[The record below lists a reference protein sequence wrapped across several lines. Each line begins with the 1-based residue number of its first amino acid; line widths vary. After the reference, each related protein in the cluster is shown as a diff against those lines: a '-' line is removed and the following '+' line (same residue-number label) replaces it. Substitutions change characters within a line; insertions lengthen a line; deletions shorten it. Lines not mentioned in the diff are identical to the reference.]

1 MGSMGKNILLCS
13 LLFLSLFA
21 SLSYSAAPKD
31 SGVIFSFSHGEINVS
46 VITTDRGE
54 VELRDYETN
63 KEFFNTFFTTG
74 FDEEGAITPIP
85 DTASL
90 EEKGYLEEANV
101 KIFYDKSGQWTQKN
115 LNQKCK
121 EIQISNFFG
130 TCELKEE
137 IYEQKCINLKIEYP
151 GEKDK
156 ISSSVTY
163 ATVCDT
169 THGIFPILGS
179 AINKNLDQNDPM
191 CVLTTL
197 LLGLL
202 LASMFFTG
210 RSPLSLL
217 DITTPMLPRPK
228 GFAFRSFSFGGG
240 FWKMRQELL
249 AQQKMFKKS
258 FKENIKML
266 AERLKKLN
274 PANTAFIN
282 SILRSTASARTKAL
296 ALALMEKGA
305 NKKSVMKIIAS
316 DDEKIAKKWG
326 FSKIDKENTF
336 TDAVFELKRLEGK
349 KRGIGEFIDL
359 SIRNEMLVAE
369 VPSGPKWKW
378 FKKVEKVVG
387 FIPGVNRIAMVGA
400 ASLYGTFRN
409 MRRIAKAT
417 AGLPVAV
424 GDSFTGG
431 AVQRRIGLAREKKG
445 AKGKLAKGAY
455 GFFYPK
461 HIEKA
466 EKLWNTLPREAR
478 MYKELMK
485 SAKNDLKAY
494 YITLILKKKGINL
507 SIPYDELMALLLDE
521 DKNIPFLKGFNIDPK
536 NPVKLNEAQ
545 KQQLRDRLNVLKAL
559 GIEGVNPAEL
569 LELDRAIRKILTNKE
584 LNDWDRITELA
595 KLANQ
600 YGAYIDIRALGAM
613 KTLKAFEADKRADS
627 EKLQDF
633 MGYLKNAYRV
643 DKPVNSITDLAGAT
657 GKRFYFMTGR
667 DNLVYKDNSSDIFRY
682 YVLHS
687 YIQELEKGKLNQ
699 KKDYTLEGAHKGNF
713 LVDVVKLNTVKLF
726 NQKWG
731 FPDLTDPRLNDDRL
745 KTAMFQMKEML
756 RDFIDV
762 DKFEKFLG
770 KKADMDVLDP
780 IDYLYSQKI
789 KERIKSYQEIKEEYG
804 PDDVWKLDVK
814 HFWNVGTKGSR
825 KTAEHEAYGRVHL
838 AHIRSPEPVRK
849 VAHKYMR
856 TRMKSMIGERSPN
869 AIFFSNSEYKSLK
882 EIRMA
887 YMDRILEYRGED
899 PTTFSMDQKL
909 KKVSYKNIED
919 FTKKTISLA
928 EMKKYTWVRTKEGQL
943 VPFRD
948 NMSFSDAERIVN
960 GRLTYRTN
968 NNRWAPMNLEKVNL
982 ISLPK
987 DFADKM
993 PGGSNKKEE
1002 VNSIEGYKT
1011 FYAEL
1016 KDWADGHGN
1025 KEKLLMLA
1033 ALKQTAT
1040 KLGQPDLFWQST
1052 VEEGDVKVNPYNERA
1067 PGMKGLWDR
1076 AIQGISHGIETTLI
1090 SAALPQLKK
1099 MYETTALSEDYRQ
1112 RVSRMSQ
1119 EVISGRAK
1127 ARNPEAM
1134 KFYEQFID
1142 STVRY
1147 HTAWDNA
1154 ITRDPRGNSSDI
1166 GHQFI
1171 FASFFHHGPA
1181 VPYESSFDTNF
1192 YYGKRRKVFMDLLMN
1207 PIRINWAIGGAFAS
1221 AYRTHLTSRW
1231 GYPHKYDR
1239 TEDPLEPYAMTP
1251 PRTRDAITSLFNPLF
1266 AGVDLFSASAKGFA
1280 YRLGNLAGMGG
1291 DVGKGM
1297 FKGLMPTKTVRTPGF
1312 MKEAKWRELFGGD
1325 ETRTGYAGDE
1335 ARMGIHRSH
1344 EDTSWIHKNI
1354 NIIHGNTNP
1363 GASYESWRRTAHM
1376 DPRLAIHLTKGS
1388 KYASYY
1394 SKDTYLQKQASLGIV
1409 KREITAER
1417 LWERRESQLRSYGA
1431 RQNTLFGFLNPVMF
1445 ALHTPLIPI
1454 ISTTG
1459 ALKKG
1464 WRTIEAM
1471 RSEQV
1476 GVKVWL
1482 ERWREMER
1490 KEKWKYVKGLPM
1502 VRLAPNVYEMGKRE
1516 LRQTFAFTSVQRR
1529 LVFDPV
1535 TGKLI
1540 KPDNYSA

>member
-1 MGSMGKNILLCS
+1 MGKNILLCS

-21 SLSYSAAPKD
+21 SLSYSTAPKD

-46 VITTDRGE
+46 VLTTDRGE
-54 VELRDYETN
+54 IKLRDYEAN

-74 FDEEGAITPIP
+74 FDEGGAVTPIP

-90 EEKGYLEEANV
+90 EDKGYLEEAKV
-101 KIFYDKSGQWTQKN
+101 KIFYEKSGQWTQKN

-137 IYEQKCINLKIEYP
+137 IYEQKCINLKIEYA

-156 ISSSVTY
+156 IASSVTY

-169 THGIFPILGS
+169 THGIFPVLGS

-240 FWKMRQELL
+240 FWKMKQELL

-258 FKENIKML
+258 FKESVKVL
-266 AERLKKLN
+266 GERLKKLN

-282 SILRSTASARTKAL
+282 SILRSTASIRTKAL

-305 NKKSVMKIIAS
+305 NKKSVMKIIAT

-326 FSKIDKENTF
+326 LSKDEREKTLR
-336 TDAVFELKRLEGK
+336 DAVFRLKEIEGK
-349 KRGIGEFIDL
+349 KRGLGEFIDL
-359 SIRNEMLVAE
+359 SLRNEMLVAE
-369 VPSGPKWKW
+369 MPSGPKWFNKSIG
-378 FKKVEKVVG
+378 KVVG

-400 ASLYGTFRN
+400 ASITGTLRN
-409 MRRIAKAT
+409 MRSIARAT

-424 GDSFTGG
+424 GDSLTEG

-455 GFFYPK
+455 GFFYPE

-466 EKLWNTLPREAR
+466 EKLWDTLPREAR

-494 YITLILKKKGINL
+494 YITQILKKKGINL
-507 SIPYDELMALLLDE
+507 SISYDELMTLLFDE
-521 DKNIPFLKGFNIDPK
+521 DIDTK
-536 NPVKLNEAQ
+536 STKKLNDTE
-545 KQQLRDRLNVLKAL
+545 KQQLIDKLNVLKAL

-569 LELDRAIRKILTNKE
+569 LEIDRKIRNILTDKK
-584 LNDWDRITELA
+584 LGDWDRITELA

-600 YGAYIDIRALGAM
+600 YGAYGDIRALGAM

-633 MGYLKNAYRV
+633 MTYLKNTYRV

-657 GKRFYFMTGR
+657 GRKFYFMTGR
-667 DNLVYKDNSSDIFRY
+667 DSLVYGNGTSDIFRY

-687 YIQELEKGKLNQ
+687 YIQEVEKGKASN
-699 KKDYTLEGAHKGNF
+699 KHYALERPSNGNF

-731 FPDLTDPRLNDDRL
+731 FPDPTDPRLKNDRF
-745 KTAMFQMKEML
+745 KTAMFQMKLML
-756 RDFIDV
+756 NDFIDV
-762 DKFEKFLG
+762 DKLERFLG
-770 KKADMDVLDP
+770 KKTDVAVLNP
-780 IDYLYSQKI
+780 TDYLYSQKI
-789 KERIKSYQEIKEEYG
+789 GKRITSYQEIKEEYG

-838 AHIRSPEPVRK
+838 AHIHSPEPVRV
-849 VAHKYMR
+849 VAHKYMH

-869 AIFFSNSEYKSLK
+869 AIFFSNSEYRSLK

-899 PTTFSMDQKL
+899 PTKFSMDQKL
-909 KKVSYKNIED
+909 QMVSYKNIKD
-919 FTKKTISLA
+919 FTQKTISLA

-943 VPFRD
+943 IPFRD

-960 GRLTYRTN
+960 GRLTYRTR
-968 NNRWAPMNLEKVNL
+968 NNRWAPMELEKVNL

-987 DFADKM
+987 KYFDQMGKVSTIQDYSTLYGDLKGWADK
-993 PGGSNKKEE
+993 
-1002 VNSIEGYKT
+1002 
-1011 FYAEL
+1011 
-1016 KDWADGHGN
+1016 HGN

-1040 KLGQPDLFWQST
+1040 TKLGQPDLFWQST
-1052 VEEGDVKVNPYNERA
+1052 VQNKDVKVNPYNERA

-1076 AIQGISHGIETTLI
+1076 VIQGVSQGIETTLI

-1119 EVISGRAK
+1119 EIISGKAK

-1142 STVRY
+1142 STIRY

-1181 VPYESSFDTNF
+1181 VPFESSFDTNF
-1192 YYGKRRKVFMDLLMN
+1192 YYGKRRKAVMDLLMN

-1251 PRTRDAITSLFNPLF
+1251 PRTRDAVTSLLNPLF

-1280 YRLGNLAGMGG
+1280 YRLGNVIGAGSGPLTRKLGLAEG
-1291 DVGKGM
+1291 V
-1297 FKGLMPTKTVRTPGF
+1297 MPKKTARTPGF
-1312 MKEAKWRELFGGD
+1312 MKESLLRELFGGD
-1325 ETRTGYAGDE
+1325 ATRTGYAGDE
-1335 ARMGIHRSH
+1335 SRMGIHRSH

-1376 DPRLAIHLTKGS
+1376 DPRLAVHLTKGS

-1417 LWERRESQLRSYGA
+1417 LWEKREAQLRSYGA
-1431 RQNTLFGFLNPVMF
+1431 RQNTLFGFLNPFMF
-1445 ALHTPLIPI
+1445 AVHTPLIPL

-1459 ALKKG
+1459 ILKG
-1464 WRTIEAM
+1464 
-1471 RSEQV
+1471 
-1476 GVKVWL
+1476 G
-1482 ERWREMER
+1482 ERAAKFIATDQLSRR
-1490 KEKWKYVKGLPM
+1490 EKWKYVKGLRM
-1502 VRLAPNVYEMGKRE
+1502 VPAAWLARKTYETGKRE